1 MRSPLFYSFGH
12 DLVGFSGLLAS
23 VPQFCPGVLLSGTPV
38 AGRLYPG
45 VFQLPALIVLREAG
59 VSVDL
64 TTSRFQQTAAHV
76 AAFAG
81 ADHCLRYLVHFGCN
95 VNKQV

>member
-1 MRSPLFYSFGH
+1 MHVLPLQLAITSQLSDHTHFIVMP
-12 DLVGFSGLLAS
+12 DMLL
-23 VPQFCPGVLLSGTPV
+23 
-38 AGRLYPG
+38 

-64 TTSRFQQTAAHV
+64 TTARFQQTAAHI

-81 ADHCLRYLVHFGCN
+81 ADHCLKYLVHFGCN
-95 VNKQV
+95 VNKQVCNGSLI